1 MERRKEPKPVYI
13 EDIIERAIRR
23 EMGLDPPPG
32 AAETEESEN
41 SSPIPAS
48 KKSKSTDTRLGG
60 FCVFSFGRPLL
71 RPFGGRWRPTRVAAD
86 RTIISAPPSGGFLL
100 RCL

>member
-32 AAETEESEN
+32 AAETEES
-41 SSPIPAS
+41 
-48 KKSKSTDTRLGG
+48 KT
-60 FCVFSFGRPLL
+60 
-71 RPFGGRWRPTRVAAD
+71 
-86 RTIISAPPSGGFLL
+86 PPDSGKQEK
-100 RCL
+100 